1 MSPEGNAL
9 VNLTLVVASI
19 LIPLGLWTRLKIEKR
34 DITVG
39 VVLGVIVLGMIPVLN
54 IIALTILIAFCLTK
68 IHKKVLIK
76 AKD

>member
-1 MSPEGNAL
+1 MSPEGNTL
-9 VNLTLVVASI
+9 VNLTLVVAAI
-19 LIPLGLWTRLKIEKR
+19 LIPLSFWTHLKIEKR

-54 IIALTILIAFCLTK
+54 IIALTLLIAYCLSK

>member
-9 VNLTLVVASI
+9 LNLTIVVAAI
-19 LIPLGLWTRLKIEKR
+19 LIPLGLWTHLKIEKR

-39 VVLGVIVLGMIPVLN
+39 DVLGIIVLGMVPVLN
-54 IIALTILIAFCLTK
+54 IIALTMLIAFCLSK
-68 IHKKVLIK
+68 IHKKVLIR

>member
-9 VNLTLVVASI
+9 LNLTLVVAAI
-19 LIPLGLWTRLKIEKR
+19 FIPLGLWTHLKIEKR

-54 IIALTILIAFCLTK
+54 IIAFCLTK

>member
-1 MSPEGNAL
+1 MSPEGNDL
-9 VNLTLVVASI
+9 VNLTLVVAAI
-19 LIPLGLWTRLKIEKR
+19 FIPLGLWTHLKIEKR

-39 VVLGVIVLGMIPVLN
+39 VVLGVVVLGMIPVLN
-54 IIALTILIAFCLTK
+54 IIALTMLITFCLTK

>member
-1 MSPEGNAL
+1 MSPEGKAL
-9 VNLTLVVASI
+9 VDLTPVVASI
-19 LIPLGLWTRLKIEKR
+19 FILLGLWTHLKIEKR

>member
-19 LIPLGLWTRLKIEKR
+19 LIPLGLWTHLKIEKR

-54 IIALTILIAFCLTK
+54 IIALIRLIAFCLTK

>member
-1 MSPEGNAL
+1 MSPEGKAL
-9 VNLTLVVASI
+9 VDLTLVVASI
-19 LIPLGLWTRLKIEKR
+19 LIPLGLWTHLKIEKR

-39 VVLGVIVLGMIPVLN
+39 VVLGVIVLGMIPVLD
-54 IIALTILIAFCLTK
+54 IFALIILIAFCLTK

>member
-19 LIPLGLWTRLKIEKR
+19 LIPLGLWTHLKIEKR

-39 VVLGVIVLGMIPVLN
+39 VVLGVVVLGMIPVLN

>member
-1 MSPEGNAL
+1 MSPEGKAL
-9 VNLTLVVASI
+9 VDLTLVVASI
-19 LIPLGLWTRLKIEKR
+19 LIPLGLWTHLKIEKR

-54 IIALTILIAFCLTK
+54 IIALIILIAFCLTK

>member
-19 LIPLGLWTRLKIEKR
+19 LIPLGLWTHLKIEKR

-39 VVLGVIVLGMIPVLN
+39 VVLGVVVLGMIPVLN
-54 IIALTILIAFCLTK
+54 IIALTMLIAICLTK

>member
-39 VVLGVIVLGMIPVLN
+39 VALGVIVLGMIPVLN

>member
-19 LIPLGLWTRLKIEKR
+19 LIPLGLWTHLKIEKR

-39 VVLGVIVLGMIPVLN
+39 VVLGVVVLGMIPVLN
-54 IIALTILIAFCLTK
+54 IIALIILIAFCLTK

>member
-39 VVLGVIVLGMIPVLN
+39 VALGVIVLGMIPVLN
-54 IIALTILIAFCLTK
+54 IIALTMLIAFCLTK